1 MMQIQKNNY
10 KFDNTDTE
18 EVQFNLVSN
27 LMDDIEEST
36 FGELVFKIDTNYN
49 KKWMLEIFEHA
60 EEDDQDSFDSLEMVD
75 WYTGNTLEDV
85 FNFLME
91 RYV

>member
-10 KFDNTDTE
+10 KFDNTETE
-18 EVQFNLVSN
+18 EVQFNLVSK

-49 KKWMLEIFEHA
+49 KKWMT
-60 EEDDQDSFDSLEMVD
+60 
-75 WYTGNTLEDV
+75 Y
-85 FNFLME
+85 
-91 RYV
+91 

>member
-1 MMQIQKNNY
+1 MQIQKNNY
-10 KFDNTDTE
+10 KFDNTESE
-18 EVQFNLVSN
+18 EVQFELISN

-36 FGELVFKIDTNYN
+36 FGELVFKIDINYN

-60 EEDDQDSFDSLEMVD
+60 EEDDHDSFDSLEMVD

>member
-1 MMQIQKNNY
+1 MQIQKNNY
-10 KFDNTDTE
+10 QFDNTASE
-18 EVQFNLVSN
+18 EVQFELISDM
-27 LMDDIEEST
+27 MDDIEEST
-36 FGELVFKIDTNYN
+36 LGELVFKIDINYN
-49 KKWMLEIFEHA
+49 KQWMVEIFEHA

-75 WYTGNTLEDV
+75 WYTGDTLHDV